1 MNLAR
6 FAILLLACAALNA
19 AAQVQGPREGELLGV
34 YQKAMGKLRRGDVE
48 GALSHFTPAGQARHR
63 PMFESLRP
71 RLATVV
77 DNLGTV
83 RRVSVAERSGEIE
96 LLRETPSGP
105 QVFPVI
111 FLKGRDGAWKIDSM

>member
-1 MNLAR
+1 MHIAR
-6 FAILLLACAALNA
+6 FAILLLACVALNV
-19 AAQVQGPREGELLGV
+19 AAQARGPREAELLGV
-34 YQKAMGKLRRGDVE
+34 YEKAMGKLRRGDVE

-83 RRVSVAERSGEIE
+83 GRVSVADRSGEIE
-96 LLRETPSGP
+96 LTRETPTGR